1 MYRLAISLASPSQEE
16 AFSLGSR
23 HPLRQ
28 KPMQD
33 IQTTSQASP
42 HAIPSDLV
50 TDAKG
55 VALRSVTKKYG
66 SFTAVQDLTLEIAA
80 GSYACLLGPSG
91 CGKTTTMR
99 MIAGHEEITQ
109 GDIYIGDVRV
119 NGLPPTK
126 RNTAMMFQNYALFPH
141 KTVWQN
147 IEFGLKMRK
156 IPAPERRS
164 RIGEMLEIVGLS
176 QFADRK
182 PDMLSGG
189 QQQRVA
195 LARALVTRPQVLLL
209 DEPLSALDETL
220 RVKTRGELRKLQRQ
234 FGMTFIQVTHNQD
247 EAFSLSDQIVVMDH
261 GRIDQVGTPLEIFSK
276 PISQFVASFTG
287 DNNIFAGKVLSS
299 VQDTQ
304 GHLIQLEVPR
314 LGTLLCRGEFAQV
327 GAEAACCV
335 RADHLHM
342 RSLDEIQSAAPVP
355 ATNRVTARI
364 TAVEFTGYIT
374 RVSLALEKSKVEILY
389 KVRTTDWMRAP
400 FREGQ
405 VVALDWTAEECVFL
419 PH

>member
-1 MYRLAISLASPSQEE
+1 MEAQTHLA
-16 AFSLGSR
+16 GSD
-23 HPLRQ
+23 Q
-28 KPMQD
+28 PMQD
-33 IQTTSQASP
+33 IQTAS
-42 HAIPSDLV
+42 HASVSTVPSDLKA
-50 TDAKG
+50 TAKG
-55 VALRSVTKKYG
+55 VSLRSVTKKYG
-66 SFTAVQDLTLEIAA
+66 SFTAVQDLTLDIAP

-99 MIAGHEEITQ
+99 MIAGHEEITA
-109 GDIYIGDVRV
+109 GDVYIGDKRI
-119 NGLPPTK
+119 NGLPSTQ

-156 IPAPERRS
+156 VPEAERQT
-164 RIGEMLEIVGLS
+164 RIAEMLEIVGLTKFS
-176 QFADRK
+176 DRK
-182 PDMLSGG
+182 PDNLSGG

-261 GRIDQVGTPLEIFSK
+261 GRIDQVGPPHEIFAK
-276 PISQFVASFTG
+276 PISRFVASFTG
-287 DNNIFAGKVLSS
+287 DNNIFPGQVISS
-299 VQDTQ
+299 VQDTD
-304 GHLIQLEVPR
+304 GHLIQLEVPG

-327 GAEAACCV
+327 GDQAACCV
-335 RADHLHM
+335 RADHL
-342 RSLDEIQSAAPVP
+342 RIQALSEAESSQPAP
-355 ATNRVTARI
+355 ATNRITARI
-364 TAVEFTGYIT
+364 TAVEFTGYVT
-374 RVSLALEKSKVEILY
+374 RVSVIAEQSGQELLY
-389 KVRTTDWMRAP
+389 KARTTDWMQSA
-400 FREGQ
+400 FQEGQ
-405 VVALDWTAEECVFL
+405 VVVLDWSAEDCVFL